1 MNDREA
7 IRSLAADH
15 LRDLGLTAPPFDH
28 LASLEARNLSLMPES
43 LGTVLADSNLPED
56 AQNKIDG
63 FVDLQGRCVCL
74 RNELHPHQYRTAVLH
89 EVAHDVIPWQRELF
103 HYCPIFS
110 LPREL
115 QRDFEREANFF
126 AVECLFFADRF
137 AERLQDYPNHLN
149 SAVTL
154 AQDHAASYEATFRH
168 YVEYQT
174 RPCLLLI
181 SILVGVDQ
189 SSGDASFQVRQY
201 IKSPAGDM
209 VIQPGSK
216 FSSPELSQFVNA
228 SIGFPSPIEHEV
240 TLPPPRVDQRCIAQ
254 SFWNTY
260 KLFTLIWL

>member
-1 MNDREA
+1 MSDQES
-7 IRSLAADH
+7 IRALATEH
-15 LRDLGLTAPPFDH
+15 IQDLGLVAPPFDH
-28 LASLEARNLSLMPES
+28 FASLEARELSLMPES
-43 LGTVLADSNLPED
+43 LETVLADSNLPED

-63 FVDLQGRCVCL
+63 FIDLEGRCVCL

-89 EVAHDVIPWQRELF
+89 EVAHEVIPWQRELV

-110 LPREL
+110 LPIEL
-115 QRDFEREANFF
+115 QRDFEREANLF

-137 AERLQDYPNHLN
+137 VRMMQDYPNHLT

-154 AQDHAASYEATFRH
+154 AQDHAASYEMTFRH
-168 YVEYQT
+168 YVECQT

-181 SILVGVDQ
+181 STLDGVDQ
-189 SSGDASFQVRQY
+189 RTGNASFRVRQY
-201 IKSPAGDM
+201 IKSQSGNV
-209 VIQPGSK
+209 VIQPGSI
-216 FSSPELSQFVNA
+216 FSSPELSQFVSA

-240 TLPPPRVDQRCIAQ
+240 ILPHCGGRRCVAQ